1 MKRKCRSRRSWRR
14 TKYVK
19 TDLSTTSITIK
30 LPHITNQLLLDLC
43 GWIRAPKIPLTKTTI
58 LSTSLHLLSHYCN
71 QLTDFVFVIALGLEI
86 ALHLSL
92 NSSHLRLRRVVADQ
106 ILLYRRRSHCCS
118 GPLWGCC
125 GQINLVMKPRL
136 DSIQVFLPLIKHL
149 GNHRNVISFLVGQL
163 LPQAIILI
171 QSDLVQ
177 KVFKEPFLSLI
188 EIIFKGL
195 TKCYRCKTNSFH
207 CNYNAHTINAFIAIN
222 LHTILNILLSSV
234 PFAYPFHRGIGA
246 LTYIYRFSAAV
257 HPETKIN

>member
-1 MKRKCRSRRSWRR
+1 M
-14 TKYVK
+14 K

-71 QLTDFVFVIALGLEI
+71 QLTDFVFVIELGLEI

-106 ILLYRRRSHCCS
+106 ILLYRRRSHCC
-118 GPLWGCC
+118 CC

-195 TKCYRCKTNSFH
+195 TKFYRCKTNSFH
-207 CNYNAHTINAFIAIN
+207 CNYNAQTINAFIVIN
-222 LHTILNILLSSV
+222 LHTILNVLLVLS
-234 PFAYPFHRGIGA
+234 PFHRGIGA